1 MKKMKI
7 LEEWEESSMVSC
19 RATFLCIEKI
29 STDKYLLNVRQR
41 ETLGN
46 WEEMFYEKVIES
58 HKKLFKK
65 KVDEIE
71 NKHGEIH
78 IARLKKSGELNKI
91 HDDLYDEIVNEMD
104 DNFEVKEI
112 NGQKVFL
119 EDEWLVGEKLEC
131 YNDEEQIIF
140 SKVDTKVLKL
150 LSKLDKRLNNFDK
163 EKILKK
169 INSYILK

>member
-19 RATFLCIEKI
+19 RATFLCIEQIPK
-29 STDKYLLNVRQR
+29 DEYLLNVRHR

-46 WEEMFYEKVIES
+46 WEEMFYEKVKES

-65 KVDEIE
+65 KLDEIE

-78 IARLKKSGELNKI
+78 IARLKKSGELNKM
-91 HDDLYDEIVNEMD
+91 YDYLQTEIEDEMYD
-104 DNFEVKEI
+104 SFEVKEI
-112 NGQKVFL
+112 NGQKVFK

-131 YNDEEQIIF
+131 YNDDEQIIF
-140 SKVDTKVLKL
+140 SKVDNRVIKL
-150 LSKLDKRLNNFDK
+150 LSKLEKRLNNFDK

>member
-1 MKKMKI
+1 
-7 LEEWEESSMVSC
+7 
-19 RATFLCIEKI
+19 
-29 STDKYLLNVRQR
+29 
-41 ETLGN
+41 
-46 WEEMFYEKVIES
+46 
-58 HKKLFKK
+58 
-65 KVDEIE
+65 
-71 NKHGEIH
+71 
-78 IARLKKSGELNKI
+78 
-91 HDDLYDEIVNEMD
+91 MD